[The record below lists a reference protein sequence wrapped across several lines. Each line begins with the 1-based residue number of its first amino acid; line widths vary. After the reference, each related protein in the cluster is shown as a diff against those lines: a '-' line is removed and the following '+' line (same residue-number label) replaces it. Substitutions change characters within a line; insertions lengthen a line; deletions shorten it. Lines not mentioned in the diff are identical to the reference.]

1 MLASSLD
8 EAEVGLVGVLF
19 VGVTD
24 VGVELEARRVLAV
37 GVGGFIGVFLII
49 VFDVGV
55 DLEARGVLAVG
66 APCLVG
72 VLNVCVFDV
81 GVELEA
87 RVTAVGG
94 LVGVLFVGV
103 FDGGVD
109 LEDRDILFI
118 GVCGLEAGLVA
129 LASLSLL
136 VLVGRGTIFILLIL
150 VLGAG
155 VEEAI
160 CAAPLTAGLDSG
172 ALDDAGCTLRLG
184 KLILLGVA
192 GRVEAL
198 AASPTSGLSFS
209 REALVGLFV
218 LVVSGATLVG
228 LVEGATLD

>member
-1 MLASSLD
+1 M
-8 EAEVGLVGVLF
+8 
-19 VGVTD
+19 
-24 VGVELEARRVLAV
+24 
-37 GVGGFIGVFLII
+37 
-49 VFDVGV
+49 
-55 DLEARGVLAVG
+55 
-66 APCLVG
+66 
-72 VLNVCVFDV
+72 
-81 GVELEA
+81 
-87 RVTAVGG
+87 
-94 LVGVLFVGV
+94 GVLFVGV
-103 FDGGVD
+103 FDVGVD

-136 VLVGRGTIFILLIL
+136 VLVGRGTIFMLLIL

-228 LVEGATLD
+228 LVEGATLG

>member
-228 LVEGATLD
+228 LVEGATLG

>member
-1 MLASSLD
+1 M
-8 EAEVGLVGVLF
+8 
-19 VGVTD
+19 
-24 VGVELEARRVLAV
+24 
-37 GVGGFIGVFLII
+37 
-49 VFDVGV
+49 
-55 DLEARGVLAVG
+55 
-66 APCLVG
+66 
-72 VLNVCVFDV
+72 
-81 GVELEA
+81 
-87 RVTAVGG
+87 
-94 LVGVLFVGV
+94 GVLFVGV
-103 FDGGVD
+103 FDVGVD

-136 VLVGRGTIFILLIL
+136 VLVGRGTIFMLLMR
-150 VLGAG
+150 GAG

-228 LVEGATLD
+228 LVEGATLG